1 MSAEVGFAR
10 CGPISVV
17 ERRRPSSDA
26 SMDLQGKELEDA
38 FDDFLQTPILGRK
51 KKKPELD
58 IEAGG
63 EDLEQGKIRVNV
75 EPHQAASRGDASA
88 KMGPSGEA
96 ICGGGQSQSM
106 QPQVVWGFCLLRGL
120 PGRPMGDLHVAEI
133 RIIHGKEVAFFGI
146 FDSHNGDAVAKQLQ
160 KNLFNNIVN
169 EGGVWSDP
177 AGATRDAYLLTDRH
191 ILDSTEKGGS
201 TAVTAMVCEL
211 GGRLIVA
218 NLGDS
223 RAVLCKNGKAELV
236 SVKHD
241 PTRPVEKA
249 NIETR
254 GGHVTR
260 FPGDQ
265 LRVDGKLAVTR
276 AFGDKEMKEHISAR
290 PDVAD
295 IVIDLSCHFLV
306 LGSNGLFS
314 MFDDQEV
321 VDSVKETD
329 DPVKAA
335 RQLVEEARRRLCE
348 DDISCIVVKFQEV

>member
-1 MSAEVGFAR
+1 
-10 CGPISVV
+10 
-17 ERRRPSSDA
+17 
-26 SMDLQGKELEDA
+26 MDLQGKELEDA

-51 KKKPELD
+51 KKSELD
-58 IEAGG
+58 IEVGG

-75 EPHQAASRGDASA
+75 KPHQAVSRGDASA
-88 KMGPSGEA
+88 KMASSGEA

-120 PGRPMGDLHVAEI
+120 PGRPMGHLHVAEI

-146 FDSHNGDAVAKQLQ
+146 FDSHNGDAVAKHLQ
-160 KNLFNNIVN
+160 KNLFNNIIN

-177 AGATRDAYLLTDRH
+177 AGATRDAYLLTDRQ

-223 RAVLCKNGKAELV
+223 RAVLCKNGKAELI

-241 PTRPVEKA
+241 PARPVEKA

-321 VDSVKETD
+321 VDRVKETD

>member
-1 MSAEVGFAR
+1 
-10 CGPISVV
+10 
-17 ERRRPSSDA
+17 
-26 SMDLQGKELEDA
+26 MDLQGKELEDA

-260 FPGDQ
+260 FP
-265 LRVDGKLAVTR
+265 
-276 AFGDKEMKEHISAR
+276 
-290 PDVAD
+290 VA
-295 IVIDLSCHFLV
+295 SGWKA
-306 LGSNGLFS
+306 GSNT
-314 MFDDQEV
+314 
-321 VDSVKETD
+321 SVWGQRNEGAYKCQT
-329 DPVKAA
+329 
-335 RQLVEEARRRLCE
+335 RC
-348 DDISCIVVKFQEV
+348 S